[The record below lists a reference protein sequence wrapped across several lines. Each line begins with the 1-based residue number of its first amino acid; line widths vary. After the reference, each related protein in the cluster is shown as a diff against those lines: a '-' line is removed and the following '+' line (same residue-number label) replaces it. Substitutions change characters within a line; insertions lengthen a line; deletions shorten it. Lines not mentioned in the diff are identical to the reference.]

1 MNDEDEDRQR
11 ITTAIRRQRERDEV
25 RTAIAQSHATE
36 SIGRKLGDDLI
47 DASREVVAAWH
58 ERSNSEH
65 RMAKAVKQLED
76 LVGKP

>member
-1 MNDEDEDRQR
+1 MNDEDRQR

-47 DASREVVAAWH
+47 DACRELVGAWH
-58 ERSNSEH
+58 ARSNNERRMRQAVH
-65 RMAKAVKQLED
+65 RIED
-76 LVGKP
+76 LVGRP

>member
-1 MNDEDEDRQR
+1 MNDED
-11 ITTAIRRQRERDEV
+11 RQRERDEV

-47 DASREVVAAWH
+47 DACRELVGAWH
-58 ERSNSEH
+58 ERSNNER